1 MLARLP
7 QKADDKPPTIIA
19 MIPNDDVKS
28 TFTPPALKNHTRRL
42 TPNT

>member
-7 QKADDKPPTIIA
+7 HKADDKPPTITGAVVGKINLEA
-19 MIPNDDVKS
+19 
-28 TFTPPALKNHTRRL
+28 PALKNQTRRL